1 MFLRDIVGMDFDIG
15 QAREV
20 SAENTADGAAADDAD
35 RDVHAL
41 FRASKPV

>member
-1 MFLRDIVGMDFDIG
+1 MILRDIVGVDFDIG

-20 SAENTADGAAADDAD
+20 SAEDAADGAATDDAD
-35 RDVHAL
+35 FDAHAL

>member
-1 MFLRDIVGMDFDIG
+1 MDLDIG

-20 SAENTADGAAADDAD
+20 RAENTADGAAADDAD
-35 RDVHAL
+35 CDAHAL